1 MTSDRS
7 NITTEREF
15 IHAKHH
21 KGIFL
26 SRKLIKS
33 GLIVSIMTLI
43 SRVLGLVRDVVI
55 ANVMGA
61 GAMADVFLF
70 ANKIPNFFRRL
81 FAEGAFAQAFVPV
94 LSEYHTKDEVNAQN
108 QYDNKK
114 NNQLSNQDVTL
125 EDSLK
130 ETRRLIAQ
138 VSGTLGVII
147 TLVTLFGMLASPLF
161 VILFGGGWF
170 VDWLNNGSDSVGGE
184 KFELAADLLK
194 ITFPYLWFI
203 SFTALAG
210 AVLNTMG
217 RFAVAAFTPVL
228 LNIAIILM
236 AIYGA
241 DYTQSPAHALAWGVF
256 LGGLVQFLFQMPFLY
271 KAGVLVKPCWSWHSN
286 GVIKIRKLIIPA
298 LFGVSVTQINLLL
311 DTLIAS
317 FLITGS
323 ISWLYYADRLL
334 EFPLGLFGIGIATVV
349 LPSLA
354 KLHSKNDPK
363 QFTAT
368 LDWGIKVISLFGW
381 PALAGLMVLA
391 QPIIMVLFMRGEFS
405 QTDVIQV
412 SMALFAYLSGL
423 LSFMFI
429 KVLAPGYYAR
439 QDTKT
444 PVKIGIKAM
453 VANMAFNLML
463 APFFGY
469 VGLAIATTLSATLN
483 AWLLY
488 RGLKQAQI
496 YHLSSHTKVF
506 IGKLML
512 AASVMAL
519 VVYQLSPDF
528 DAWLSMLFFK
538 QILQLA
544 FCIGAGCASYF
555 LVIFL
560 LGVRFSDFTVKS

>member
-1 MTSDRS
+1 
-7 NITTEREF
+7 
-15 IHAKHH
+15 
-21 KGIFL
+21 L
-26 SRKLIKS
+26 SKKLIKS
-33 GLIVSIMTLI
+33 GLIVSVMTLI

-61 GAMADVFLF
+61 GVMADVFLF

-94 LSEYHTKDEVNAQN
+94 LSEYHTKDEANAEN
-108 QYDNKK
+108 SKGLALPLRNPSDNSSGSYPKD
-114 NNQLSNQDVTL
+114 NL
-125 EDSLK
+125 E

-170 VDWLNNGSDSVGGE
+170 VEWFNHGPESVGGE
-184 KFELAADLLK
+184 KFELAASLLK

-217 RFAVAAFTPVL
+217 KFAVAAFTPVL

-256 LGGLVQFLFQMPFLY
+256 LGGFIQFVFQIPFLY
-271 KAGVLVKPCWSWHSN
+271 KANVLVKPRWAWHSK
-286 GVIKIRKLIIPA
+286 GVTKIRKLILPA

-349 LPSLA
+349 LPSLS
-354 KLHSKNDPK
+354 KLHSKNDPQ

-405 QTDVIQV
+405 QHDVLQV

-453 VANMAFNLML
+453 VANMAFNLAL

-469 VGLAIATTLSATLN
+469 VGLAIATTMSATLN

-488 RGLKQAQI
+488 RGLKQAQV
-496 YHLSSHTKVF
+496 YHLSKNTKIF
-506 IGKLML
+506 IGKLVL

-519 VVYQLSPDF
+519 VVYQLSPNF
-528 DAWLSMLFFK
+528 DVWLSMAFFD
-538 QILQLA
+538 QILQLIL
-544 FCIGAGCASYF
+544 CISIGCLSYF
-555 LVIFL
+555 LMIFL
-560 LGVRFSDFTVKS
+560 LGVRLNDFKVKS

>member
-1 MTSDRS
+1 M
-7 NITTEREF
+7 
-15 IHAKHH
+15 
-21 KGIFL
+21 
-26 SRKLIKS
+26 
-33 GLIVSIMTLI
+33 IVSVMTLI

-70 ANKIPNFFRRL
+70 ANKIPNFLRRL

-94 LSEYHTKDEVNAQN
+94 LSEYQAKDEEQG
-108 QYDNKK
+108 
-114 NNQLSNQDVTL
+114 SN
-125 EDSLK
+125 
-130 ETRRLIAQ
+130 ETRLLIAQ

-147 TLVTLFGMLASPLF
+147 TGVTLFGMIASPLF
-161 VILFGGGWF
+161 VMLFGFGWF
-170 VDWLNNGSDSVGGE
+170 VDWLNDGPASE
-184 KFELAADLLK
+184 KFDLAASLLK

-203 SFTALAG
+203 SFTALSG

-228 LNIAIILM
+228 LNVAIISM
-236 AIYGA
+236 AIFGA
-241 DYTQSPAHALAWGVF
+241 PLFDNPAYALAWGVF
-256 LGGLVQFLFQMPFLY
+256 LGGLIQFLFQMPFLY
-271 KAGVLVKPCWSWHSN
+271 KAGALVKPRWAWHSE
-286 GVIKIRKLIIPA
+286 GVTKIRKLIIPA

-349 LPSLA
+349 LPSLS
-354 KLHSKNDPK
+354 KLHAKNNGNE
-363 QFTAT
+363 FNST
-368 LDWGIKVISLFGW
+368 LDWGIKVVSFFGW

-405 QTDVIQV
+405 EHDVLQV

-423 LSFMFI
+423 VSFMFI
-429 KVLAPGYYAR
+429 KILAPGYYAR

-444 PVKIGIKAM
+444 PVKIGIKCM
-453 VANMAFNLML
+453 VANMMFNLIL

-469 VGLAIATTLSATLN
+469 VGLAMATTLSATLN

-488 RGLKQAQI
+488 RGLKVQGVYQ
-496 YHLSSHTKVF
+496 LSTNTMIF
-506 IGKLML
+506 ISKLLLSAM
-512 AASVMAL
+512 VMAV
-519 VVYQLSPDF
+519 VVYQLSADF
-528 DAWLSMLFFK
+528 SVWLTMPFTE
-538 QILQLA
+538 QVLQLIL
-544 FCIGAGCASYF
+544 CISLGGLSYF
-555 LVIFL
+555 AMILL
-560 LGVRFSDFTVKS
+560 LGIRLKDFKVQS

>member
-1 MTSDRS
+1 MNRIDCV
-7 NITTEREF
+7 NLF
-15 IHAKHH
+15 AL
-21 KGIFL
+21 GIIRVLFL
-26 SRKLIKS
+26 SKKLIKS
-33 GLIVSIMTLI
+33 GLIVSAMTLL

-61 GAMADVFLF
+61 GVMADVFLF

-94 LSEYHTKDEVNAQN
+94 LSEYHTRDE
-108 QYDNKK
+108 KK
-114 NNQLSNQDVTL
+114 TDKSDQKSEGIEQTNIAV
-125 EDSLK
+125 SLD

-170 VDWLNNGSDSVGGE
+170 VDWFNNGPDSVGGE
-184 KFELAADLLK
+184 KFELAASLLK

-241 DYTQSPAHALAWGVF
+241 QYTQSPAYALAWGVF
-256 LGGLVQFLFQMPFLY
+256 FGGLIQFLFQIPFLY
-271 KAGVLVKPCWSWHSN
+271 KANVLVKPCWSWHSD

-334 EFPLGLFGIGIATVV
+334 EFPLGLFGIGIATVI
-349 LPSLA
+349 LPSLS

-363 QFTAT
+363 QFAAT
-368 LDWGIKVISLFGW
+368 LDWGIRVISLFGW
-381 PALAGLMVLA
+381 PALAGLMILA

-405 QTDVIQV
+405 QTDVLQV

-444 PVKIGIKAM
+444 PVKIGIKSM

-469 VGLAIATTLSATLN
+469 VGLAIATTMSATLN

-488 RGLKQAQI
+488 RGLKQAGI
-496 YHLSSHTKVF
+496 YHLSKSTKIF
-506 IGKLML
+506 ISKLIL

-519 VVYQLSPDF
+519 VVYQLSYDF
-528 DAWLSMLFFK
+528 DVWLLMSFVE
-538 QILQLA
+538 QISQLVL
-544 FCIGAGCASYF
+544 CIGVGCLSYF

-560 LGVRFSDFTVKS
+560 LGVRLNDFKVKS

>member
-1 MTSDRS
+1 MS
-7 NITTEREF
+7 
-15 IHAKHH
+15 K
-21 KGIFL
+21 
-26 SRKLIKS
+26 KLIKS
-33 GLIVSIMTLI
+33 GLIVSVMTLI
-43 SRVLGLVRDVVI
+43 SRVLGLIRDVVI

-94 LSEYHTKDEVNAQN
+94 LSEYHARDEKNAENSENAEQITR
-108 QYDNKK
+108 
-114 NNQLSNQDVTL
+114 DV
-125 EDSLK
+125 SLD

-138 VSGTLGVII
+138 ASGTLGVII

-184 KFELAADLLK
+184 KFELAASLLK

-241 DYTQSPAHALAWGVF
+241 EYTESPAYALAWGVF
-256 LGGLVQFLFQMPFLY
+256 FGGLIQFLFQIPFLY
-271 KAGVLVKPCWSWHSN
+271 KAKVLVKPCWAWQSS
-286 GVIKIRKLIIPA
+286 GVTKIRKLIIPA

-349 LPSLA
+349 LPSLS

-368 LDWGIKVISLFGW
+368 LDWGLKVVSLFGW

-391 QPIIMVLFMRGEFS
+391 QPIIMILFMRGEFS
-405 QTDVIQV
+405 QETVLQV
-412 SMALFAYLSGL
+412 SYALFAYLSGL

-463 APFFGY
+463 APLFGY
-469 VGLAIATTLSATLN
+469 VGLAIATTMSATLN
-483 AWLLY
+483 AWMLY

-496 YHLSSHTKVF
+496 YHLSKNTKVF
-506 IGKLML
+506 ISKLIL
-512 AASVMAL
+512 AAGVMAF
-519 VVYQLSPDF
+519 VVYQLSDDF
-528 DAWLSMLFFK
+528 DVWLSMSFFE

-544 FCIGAGCASYF
+544 LCIGAGCLSYF
-555 LVIFL
+555 LVIIL
-560 LGVRFSDFTVKS
+560 LGVRLSDFKVKS

>member
-1 MTSDRS
+1 MS
-7 NITTEREF
+7 
-15 IHAKHH
+15 K
-21 KGIFL
+21 
-26 SRKLIKS
+26 KLIKS
-33 GLIVSIMTLI
+33 GMIVSFMTLV

-55 ANVMGA
+55 ANVMGS
-61 GAMADVFLF
+61 GVMADVFLF

-94 LSEYHTKDEVNAQN
+94 LSEYHNKDELNAQASEH
-108 QYDNKK
+108 DGSK
-114 NNQLSNQDVTL
+114 VTS
-125 EDSLK
+125 DTSLN

-170 VDWLNNGSDSVGGE
+170 VDWFNNGPESVGGE
-184 KFELAADLLK
+184 KFELAASLLK

-236 AIYGA
+236 AVYGA
-241 DYTQSPAHALAWGVF
+241 EYTQSPAYALAWGVF
-256 LGGLVQFLFQMPFLY
+256 FGGLIQFLFQIPFLL
-271 KAGVLVKPCWSWHSN
+271 KAGVLVKPCWSWHSH
-286 GVIKIRKLIIPA
+286 GVTKIRKLIVPA

-334 EFPLGLFGIGIATVV
+334 EFPLGLFGIGIATVI
-349 LPSLA
+349 LPSLS
-354 KLHSKNDPK
+354 KLHSKNSATE
-363 QFTAT
+363 FTAT

-405 QTDVIQV
+405 QNDVLQV

-444 PVKIGIKAM
+444 PVKIGIVAM
-453 VANMAFNLML
+453 VSNMAFNLML

-469 VGLAIATTLSATLN
+469 VGLAIATTMSATLN

-488 RGLKQAQI
+488 RGLKQQGV
-496 YHLSSHTKVF
+496 YHLSTSTKF
-506 IGKLML
+506 YIGKLVL
-512 AASVMAL
+512 SALVMAM
-519 VVYQLSPDF
+519 VVYQLSYDF
-528 DAWLSMLFFK
+528 DVWLTMSFTD
-538 QILQLA
+538 QVLQLMI
-544 FCIGAGCASYF
+544 CIGGGCLSYF
-555 LVIFL
+555 TMVAL
-560 LGVRFSDFTVKS
+560 LGVRIGDFKVKN

>member
-1 MTSDRS
+1 MS
-7 NITTEREF
+7 
-15 IHAKHH
+15 K
-21 KGIFL
+21 
-26 SRKLIKS
+26 KLMKS
-33 GLIVSIMTLI
+33 GLIVSVMTLV

-55 ANVMGA
+55 ANVMGT
-61 GAMADVFLF
+61 GVMADVFLF

-94 LSEYHTKDEVNAQN
+94 LSEYHTKDEKNALTREHG
-108 QYDNKK
+108 DNKSK
-114 NNQLSNQDVTL
+114 LDV
-125 EDSLK
+125 SLD

-170 VDWLNNGSDSVGGE
+170 IDWFNNGPESVGGE
-184 KFELAADLLK
+184 KFELAASLLT

-210 AVLNTMG
+210 AVLNTLG
-217 RFAVAAFTPVL
+217 KFAVAAFTPVL

-236 AIYGA
+236 AVYGA
-241 DYTQSPAHALAWGVF
+241 EYTQSPAYALAWGVF
-256 LGGLVQFLFQMPFLY
+256 FGGLVQFLFQIPFLY
-271 KAGVLVKPCWSWHSN
+271 KAGVLVKPCWSWHSK
-286 GVIKIRKLIIPA
+286 GVTKIRKLIIPA

-334 EFPLGLFGIGIATVV
+334 EFPLGLFGIGIATVI

-354 KLHSKNDPK
+354 KLHSKNSATE
-363 QFTAT
+363 FTGT

-405 QTDVIQV
+405 QNDVLQV

-444 PVKIGIKAM
+444 PVKIGIIAM

-469 VGLAIATTLSATLN
+469 VGLAMATTMSATLN

-488 RGLKQAQI
+488 RGLKQAGV
-496 YHLSSHTKVF
+496 YHLSKSTKNF
-506 IGKLML
+506 IGKLVL
-512 AASVMAL
+512 SALVMAL
-519 VVYQLSPDF
+519 VVYQLSSDF
-528 DAWLSMLFFK
+528 EVWLAMAFAE
-538 QILQLA
+538 QVLQLIM
-544 FCIGAGCASYF
+544 CIGGGCISYF
-555 LVIFL
+555 LMIAL
-560 LGVRFSDFTVKS
+560 LGVRPGDFKVKN

>member
-1 MTSDRS
+1 MS
-7 NITTEREF
+7 
-15 IHAKHH
+15 K
-21 KGIFL
+21 
-26 SRKLIKS
+26 KLIKS
-33 GLIVSIMTLI
+33 GAIVSFMTLV

-55 ANVMGA
+55 ANLMGA

-94 LSEYHTKDEVNAQN
+94 LSEFHSLDEKNSV
-108 QYDNKK
+108 K
-114 NNQLSNQDVTL
+114 NNTNNDNRALANPDV
-125 EDSLK
+125 SLD
-130 ETRRLIAQ
+130 ETRLLIAQ

-170 VDWLNNGSDSVGGE
+170 VEWLNNGSDSVGGE
-184 KFELAADLLK
+184 KFELAASLLK

-217 RFAVAAFTPVL
+217 KFAVAAFTPVL
-228 LNIAIILM
+228 LNIVIILM

-241 DYTQSPAHALAWGVF
+241 EYTDSPAYALAWGVF
-256 LGGLVQFLFQMPFLY
+256 LGGLIQFLFQIPFLY
-271 KAGVLVKPCWSWHSN
+271 KAGVLVKPCWSWHSK
-286 GVIKIRKLIIPA
+286 GVTKIRKLIVPA

-349 LPSLA
+349 LPSLS
-354 KLHSKNDPK
+354 KLHSNNDPK
-363 QFTAT
+363 QFSAT
-368 LDWGIKVISLFGW
+368 LDWGIKVISFFGW

-405 QTDVIQV
+405 QTDVLQV

-429 KVLAPGYYAR
+429 KILAPGYYAR

-463 APFFGY
+463 APFFGF

-483 AWLLY
+483 AWMLY
-488 RGLKQAQI
+488 RGLKQAKV
-496 YHLSSHTKVF
+496 YHLSKSTKIF
-506 IGKLML
+506 IGKLIFS
-512 AASVMAL
+512 ASVMAL
-519 VVYQLSPDF
+519 VVYQLSSDF
-528 DAWLSMLFFK
+528 DVWLNMSFFE
-538 QILQLA
+538 QVSQLVL
-544 FCIGAGCASYF
+544 CISAGCLSYF
-555 LVIFL
+555 IMIFV
-560 LGVRFSDFTVKS
+560 LGVRFKDFKVES

>member
-1 MTSDRS
+1 M
-7 NITTEREF
+7 
-15 IHAKHH
+15 
-21 KGIFL
+21 
-26 SRKLIKS
+26 
-33 GLIVSIMTLI
+33 IVSVMTLI

-61 GAMADVFLF
+61 GVMADVFLF

-94 LSEYHTKDEVNAQN
+94 LSEYHTKDEQNAEKITT
-108 QYDNKK
+108 DNA
-114 NNQLSNQDVTL
+114 NGQS
-125 EDSLK
+125 EGSLD

-170 VDWLNNGSDSVGGE
+170 VEWFTNGPESVGGE
-184 KFELAADLLK
+184 KFELAASLLK

-228 LNIAIILM
+228 LNIVIIIM
-236 AIYGA
+236 AVYGA
-241 DYTQSPAHALAWGVF
+241 EYTQSPAYALAWGVF
-256 LGGLVQFLFQMPFLY
+256 FGGLVQFLFQIPFMY
-271 KAGVLVKPCWSWHSN
+271 KAGVLVKPCWSWHSR
-286 GVIKIRKLIIPA
+286 GVTKIRRLIVPA

-334 EFPLGLFGIGIATVV
+334 EFPLGLFGIGIATVI
-349 LPSLA
+349 LPSLS
-354 KLHSKNDPK
+354 KLHSKNSATE
-363 QFTAT
+363 FTAT

-405 QTDVIQV
+405 QDDVIQV

-444 PVKIGIKAM
+444 PVKIGIIAM
-453 VANMAFNLML
+453 VSNMGFNLML

-469 VGLAIATTLSATLN
+469 VGLAIATTMSATLN

-488 RGLKQAQI
+488 RGLKQAGVYQ
-496 YHLSSHTKVF
+496 LSIKTKMY
-506 IGKLML
+506 IGKLVF
-512 AASVMAL
+512 AALVMAI
-519 VVYQLSPDF
+519 VVYQLSNDF
-528 DAWLSMLFFK
+528 AVWLAMSFSE
-538 QILQLA
+538 QILQLIL
-544 FCIGAGCASYF
+544 CIGAGCLSYF
-555 LVIFL
+555 VMIAL
-560 LGVRFSDFTVKS
+560 LGVRLVDFKVKN

>member
-1 MTSDRS
+1 
-7 NITTEREF
+7 
-15 IHAKHH
+15 
-21 KGIFL
+21 L
-26 SRKLIKS
+26 SKKLIKS
-33 GLIVSIMTLI
+33 GVIVSAMTLV

-94 LSEYHTKDEVNAQN
+94 LSEYHTKDEINAKSRGHV
-108 QYDNKK
+108 DNSGK
-114 NNQLSNQDVTL
+114 LDV
-125 EDSLK
+125 SLD

-147 TLVTLFGMLASPLF
+147 TLVTFFGMLASPLF

-170 VDWLNNGSDSVGGE
+170 VDWFHNGPESVGGE
-184 KFELAADLLK
+184 KFELASSLLK

-236 AIYGA
+236 AVYGA
-241 DYTQSPAHALAWGVF
+241 EYTQSPAYALAWGVF
-256 LGGLVQFLFQMPFLY
+256 FGGLIQFVFQIPFLY
-271 KAGVLVKPCWSWHSN
+271 KAGVLVKPCWSWHSK
-286 GVIKIRKLIIPA
+286 GVTKIRKLIIPA

-334 EFPLGLFGIGIATVV
+334 EFPLGLFGIGIATVI

-354 KLHSKNDPK
+354 KLHSKNSNTE
-363 QFTAT
+363 FTAT
-368 LDWGIKVISLFGW
+368 LDWGIKIISLFGW

-405 QTDVIQV
+405 QETVIQV
-412 SMALFAYLSGL
+412 SYALFAYLSGL

-444 PVKIGIKAM
+444 PVKIGIIAM
-453 VANMAFNLML
+453 VSNMAFNLML
-463 APFFGY
+463 APFFGF
-469 VGLAIATTLSATLN
+469 VGLAIATTMSATLN

-488 RGLKQAQI
+488 RGLKQAGV
-496 YHLSSHTKVF
+496 YYLSKSTKVF
-506 IGKLML
+506 IGKLVL
-512 AASVMAL
+512 SALVMAL
-519 VVYQLSPDF
+519 VVYQLSNDF
-528 DAWLSMLFFK
+528 DVWLAMSFTE
-538 QILQLA
+538 QVQQLIV
-544 FCIGAGCASYF
+544 CIGGGCLSYF
-555 LVIFL
+555 VMIAL
-560 LGVRFSDFTVKS
+560 LGVRLGDFKVKN

>member
-1 MTSDRS
+1 
-7 NITTEREF
+7 
-15 IHAKHH
+15 
-21 KGIFL
+21 L
-26 SRKLIKS
+26 SKKLIKS
-33 GLIVSIMTLI
+33 GVIVSAMTLV

-94 LSEYHTKDEVNAQN
+94 LSEYHTKDEINAESRGHV
-108 QYDNKK
+108 DNNGK
-114 NNQLSNQDVTL
+114 LDV
-125 EDSLK
+125 SLD

-147 TLVTLFGMLASPLF
+147 TLVTFFGMLASPLF

-170 VDWLNNGSDSVGGE
+170 VDWFHNGPESVGGE
-184 KFELAADLLK
+184 KFELASSLLK

-236 AIYGA
+236 AVYGA
-241 DYTQSPAHALAWGVF
+241 EYTQSPAYALAWGVF
-256 LGGLVQFLFQMPFLY
+256 FGGLIQFLFQIPFLY
-271 KAGVLVKPCWSWHSN
+271 KAGVLVKPCWSWHSK
-286 GVIKIRKLIIPA
+286 GVTKIRTLIIPA

-334 EFPLGLFGIGIATVV
+334 EFPLGLFGIGIATVI

-354 KLHSKNDPK
+354 KLHSKNSNTE
-363 QFTAT
+363 FTAT
-368 LDWGIKVISLFGW
+368 LDWGIKIISLFGW

-405 QTDVIQV
+405 QETVIQV
-412 SMALFAYLSGL
+412 SYALFAYLSGL

-444 PVKIGIKAM
+444 PVKIGIIAM
-453 VANMAFNLML
+453 VSNMAFNLML
-463 APFFGY
+463 APFFGF
-469 VGLAIATTLSATLN
+469 VGLAIATTMSATLN

-488 RGLKQAQI
+488 RGLKRAGV
-496 YHLSSHTKVF
+496 YYLSKSTKVF
-506 IGKLML
+506 IGKLVL
-512 AASVMAL
+512 SALVMAG
-519 VVYQLSPDF
+519 VVYQLSNDF
-528 DAWLSMLFFK
+528 DVWLAMSFTE
-538 QILQLA
+538 QVQQLIV
-544 FCIGAGCASYF
+544 CIGGGCLSYF
-555 LVIFL
+555 VMIAL
-560 LGVRFSDFTVKS
+560 LGVRLGDFKVKN

>member
-1 MTSDRS
+1 MS
-7 NITTEREF
+7 
-15 IHAKHH
+15 K
-21 KGIFL
+21 
-26 SRKLIKS
+26 KLIKS
-33 GLIVSIMTLI
+33 GLIVSVMTLI

-61 GAMADVFLF
+61 GVMADVFLF

-94 LSEYHTKDEVNAQN
+94 LSEYHTKDEVNAE
-108 QYDNKK
+108 NK
-114 NNQLSNQDVTL
+114 QAV
-125 EDSLK
+125 SLD

-170 VDWLNNGSDSVGGE
+170 MDWLTNGSDSVGGE
-184 KFELAADLLK
+184 KFELAANLLK

-241 DYTQSPAHALAWGVF
+241 EYTQSPAHALAWGVF
-256 LGGLVQFLFQMPFLY
+256 LGGLVQFLFQLPFMY
-271 KAGVLVKPCWSWHSN
+271 KAGVLVKPCWAWQSQ
-286 GVIKIRKLIIPA
+286 GVVKIRKLIVPA

-349 LPSLA
+349 LPSLS
-354 KLHSKNDPK
+354 KLHSKNNK
-363 QFTAT
+363 AEFTAT

-391 QPIIMVLFMRGEFS
+391 QPIIMVLFMRGEFT
-405 QTDVIQV
+405 QTDVLQV

-429 KVLAPGYYAR
+429 KILAPGYYAR

-469 VGLAIATTLSATLN
+469 VGLAMATTLSATLN

-488 RGLKQAQI
+488 RGLKAANI
-496 YHLSSHTKVF
+496 YHLSKNTKIF
-506 IGKLML
+506 IGKLVVS
-512 AASVMAL
+512 AIVMAL
-519 VVYQLSPDF
+519 VVYQLSADF
-528 DAWLSMLFFK
+528 NSWLAMNFIQ
-538 QILQLA
+538 QISQLVI
-544 FCIGAGCASYF
+544 CISLGVLSYF
-555 LVIFL
+555 VMIFL
-560 LGVRFSDFTVKS
+560 LGIRLNDFKVTSEK

>member
-1 MTSDRS
+1 
-7 NITTEREF
+7 
-15 IHAKHH
+15 
-21 KGIFL
+21 L
-26 SRKLIKS
+26 SKKLIKS
-33 GLIVSIMTLI
+33 GVIVSAMTLV

-94 LSEYHTKDEVNAQN
+94 LSEYHTKDEINAESRGHV
-108 QYDNKK
+108 DNNGK
-114 NNQLSNQDVTL
+114 LDV
-125 EDSLK
+125 SLD

-147 TLVTLFGMLASPLF
+147 TLVTFFGMLASPLF

-170 VDWLNNGSDSVGGE
+170 VDWFHNGPESVGGE
-184 KFELAADLLK
+184 KFELASSLLK

-236 AIYGA
+236 AVYGA
-241 DYTQSPAHALAWGVF
+241 EYTQSPAYALAWGVF
-256 LGGLVQFLFQMPFLY
+256 FGGLIQFVFQIPFLY
-271 KAGVLVKPCWSWHSN
+271 KAGVLVKPCWSWHSK
-286 GVIKIRKLIIPA
+286 GVTKIRKLIIPA

-334 EFPLGLFGIGIATVV
+334 EFPLGLFGIGIATVI

-354 KLHSKNDPK
+354 KLHSKNSNTE
-363 QFTAT
+363 FTAT
-368 LDWGIKVISLFGW
+368 LDWGIKIISLFGW

-405 QTDVIQV
+405 QETVIQV
-412 SMALFAYLSGL
+412 SYALFSYLSGL

-444 PVKIGIKAM
+444 PVKIGIIAM
-453 VANMAFNLML
+453 VSNMAFNLML
-463 APFFGY
+463 APFFGF
-469 VGLAIATTLSATLN
+469 VGLAIATTMSATLN

-488 RGLKQAQI
+488 RGLKQAGV
-496 YHLSSHTKVF
+496 YHLSKSTKIF
-506 IGKLML
+506 IGKLVL
-512 AASVMAL
+512 SALVMAG
-519 VVYQLSPDF
+519 VVYQLSNDF
-528 DAWLSMLFFK
+528 DVWLAMSFTE
-538 QILQLA
+538 QVQQLIV
-544 FCIGAGCASYF
+544 CIGGGCLSYF
-555 LVIFL
+555 VMIAL
-560 LGVRFSDFTVKS
+560 LGVRLGDFKVKN